1 LWLFLL
7 FFIIAM
13 ITFSFI
19 MSLFFKK
26 AKVSVIAAILIY
38 MLVNTPFFFVW
49 EEHDY
54 DFWKSFNP
62 ASLFFSCFFPSLA
75 IDIGSAVIVSLEF
88 KGVGLT
94 WSSLFTSDDFYGLSV
109 ADVMM
114 GMLLSALI
122 FSIMILYI
130 ELLYSDLSKRKK
142 WYYPFQ
148 YVYSYIAKKEW
159 QSKDGI
165 SVFDHGWFLS

>member
-94 WSSLFTSDDFYGLSV
+94 WSSLRGVESPAGPREITV
-109 ADVMM
+109 
-114 GMLLSALI
+114 
-122 FSIMILYI
+122 
-130 ELLYSDLSKRKK
+130 
-142 WYYPFQ
+142 
-148 YVYSYIAKKEW
+148 
-159 QSKDGI
+159 
-165 SVFDHGWFLS
+165 HGPPSHS

>member
-1 LWLFLL
+1 
-7 FFIIAM
+7 M
-13 ITFSFI
+13 ITFSFF

-26 AKVSVIAAILIY
+26 AKVSVIAAIIIY
-38 MLVNTPFFFVW
+38 MLLNIPFFFIW

-54 DFWKSFNP
+54 DLWKSFNP
-62 ASLFFSCFFPSLA
+62 ANLFFSCLFPSLA

-94 WSSLFTSDDFYGLSV
+94 WSSLFTSDETYGLSV

-122 FSIMILYI
+122 FSILILYI

-148 YVYSYIAKKEW
+148 YVYKYIAKREW
-159 QSKDGI
+159 QCKDGI
-165 SVFDHGWFLS
+165 SVFNHGWFLS